1 MENEIKQEFDTIK
14 NKLNDLDT
22 KLDNNTKDGN
32 RITFAV
38 VGFSIAMI
46 GVGAWLQTGIWSSVG
61 NFLIV
66 YGTAIMVAM
75 MFIHK
80 QGFKKWMKIVIKI
93 LTGVLIALVLAI
105 LIIIFVS
112 RG

>member
-1 MENEIKQEFDTIK
+1 MDVELTQELDRI
-14 NKLNDLDT
+14 NGKLNELDE
-22 KLDNNTKDGN
+22 KLDKNTKDGN
-32 RITFAV
+32 RLTFAV
-38 VGFSIAMI
+38 VGFSIAMVGI
-46 GVGAWLQTGIWSSVG
+46 GAWLQTGIWSSVG
-61 NFLIV
+61 NFLII